1 MLNSLLEKTRRLN
14 LILLN
19 RKDRVSFDELCNVI
33 ADILEVN
40 VYIINTEGKVL
51 GYKMVRESIGYLLSN
66 VEAGELFFP
75 KEHNEN
81 LLKFEKPVTNLEEEL
96 VRKTFVGDEDS
107 YDKQICIIPLFFNN
121 KRIGTFI
128 LARKGEPFDLEDMIL
143 SENAATVIAMEIKR
157 AYDLK
162 EAARKRDIETVKMA
176 IDSLSYSEK
185 DAIENVFKELDS
197 EEGLIVASK
206 IADKYSITRSVI
218 VNAIRKL
225 ESAGVIESRSLGMK
239 GTYLKILNIQLLN
252 EL

>member
-1 MLNSLLEKTRRLN
+1 MLNSLLEKTRKLN

-19 RKDRVSFDELCNVI
+19 REDCVSFDKLCEAI

-40 VYIINTEGKVL
+40 VYIINTDGKVL
-51 GYKMVRESIGYLLSN
+51 GYKMVQESIGYLLSN

-75 KEHNEN
+75 KKHNEN
-81 LLKFEKPVTNLEEEL
+81 LLKFDKTVTNLEEDL
-96 VRKTFVGDEDS
+96 IRDTFVGDEDS
-107 YDKQICIIPLFFNN
+107 YNKQICIIPLFFN
-121 KRIGTFI
+121 KERIGTFI
-128 LARKGEPFDLEDMIL
+128 LARKGNPFDTADMIL
-143 SENAATVIAMEIKR
+143 SENAATVIAMEIRR

-162 EAARKRDIETVKMA
+162 EAARIRDIEAVKMA

-185 DAIENVFKELDS
+185 DAMENVFKELDS

-252 EL
+252 QL